1 MTDKPHLY
9 PDRPG
14 NWYVID
20 GELVD
25 VPVGE
30 EDEYLKPK
38 NNKKEDGRKAAPAP
52 AVTED

>member
-1 MTDKPHLY
+1 MTDAPHLY

-20 GELVD
+20 GKLVD

-30 EDEYLKPK
+30 EEKYLN

>member
-20 GELVD
+20 GKLVD

-30 EDEYLKPK
+30 EEKYLKPK
-38 NNKKEDGRKAAPAP
+38 NNKKPEDGRDAAKAAP
-52 AVTED
+52 ED

>member
-20 GELVD
+20 GKLVD

-30 EDEYLKPK
+30 EEKYLKQ